1 MTCSIVSFGRFSIV
15 STLFPESVLSSVT
28 HERAS
33 LPSMSTL
40 HAPQCPVEQPSL
52 LPFMHSTLRRY
63 FRRGMRPPQSAV
75 IALPF
80 NINVT
85 FSIWLPFPH
94 PIRTIYSAKFSVPSE
109 TSWFFVFYMMTE
121 KTCQAP
127 LLSDAAAGEST
138 APYAERKTEALSVS
152 FFQGSNTP

>member
-33 LPSMSTL
+33 CPSISTL

-63 FRRGMRPPQSAV
+63 FRRVMRPPHFAV

-80 NINVT
+80 KTNVT
-85 FSIWLPFPH
+85 FSIWLPFP
-94 PIRTIYSAKFSVPSE
+94 SLFSGIKNTVE
-109 TSWFFVFYMMTE
+109 LLILQHAVHALVEAGLGYRAVFHCRHNGVKRLGQHLGHE
-121 KTCQAP
+121 NDIHAR
-127 LLSDAAAGEST
+127 LDRGDRGVAG
-138 APYAERKTEALSVS
+138 
-152 FFQGSNTP
+152 

>member
-40 HAPQCPVEQPSL
+40 HAPQCPVEHPSL

-63 FRRGMRPPQSAV
+63 FKSVMRPSYAAV
-75 IALPF
+75 ISLPF
-80 NINVT
+80 RINVT
-85 FSIWLPFPH
+85 LS
-94 PIRTIYSAKFSVPSE
+94 
-109 TSWFFVFYMMTE
+109 TS
-121 KTCQAP
+121 
-127 LLSDAAAGEST
+127 
-138 APYAERKTEALSVS
+138 R
-152 FFQGSNTP
+152 